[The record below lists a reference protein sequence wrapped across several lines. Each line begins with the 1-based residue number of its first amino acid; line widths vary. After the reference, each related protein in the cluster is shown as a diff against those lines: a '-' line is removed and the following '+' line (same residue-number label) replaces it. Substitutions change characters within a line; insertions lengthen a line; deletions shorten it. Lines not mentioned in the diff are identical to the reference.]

1 MSSAPAS
8 SSTVT
13 PNLLIVWWSVTGAA
27 RALAHAAAAGAAGEV
42 QIPARL
48 VRCDQATANDLLQAG
63 GLIIA
68 CPEMLGSMAGQMKEF
83 FDRTYYSV
91 IDRIAGR
98 PYAVMI
104 AAGSDGQGAARQ
116 IARIATGWR
125 LREVAAPL
133 IVCTQAQT
141 AAAIQAPKTVPPS
154 ELARANE
161 LGAMLAAGLS
171 IGMW

>member
-1 MSSAPAS
+1 MVSP
-8 SSTVT
+8 T
-13 PNLLIVWWSVTGAA
+13 LLIVWWSVTGAA
-27 RALAHAAAAGAAGEV
+27 RALAQAAATGAASEV
-42 QIPARL
+42 TVSTRL
-48 VRCDQATANDLLQAG
+48 MRCDQASANDLLEAG

-68 CPEMLGSMAGQMKEF
+68 CPEMLGSMAGQMKDF
-83 FDRTYYSV
+83 FDRTYYEV
-91 IDRIAGR
+91 IERLAGR
-98 PYAVMI
+98 PYAVII

-116 IARIATGWR
+116 IERIATGWR

-133 IVCTQAQT
+133 IVCTRAQT
-141 AAAIQAPKTVPPS
+141 AAAIQAQKTVPPS